1 MIMKLTTEKAQA
13 KADAT
18 EVITHDV
25 SPLTV
30 NTDAGAY
37 SKLGWLVVLLG
48 VGGFILWATLAPLD
62 KGVPLQGLVAK
73 ETNRKT
79 IQHLGGGSIEEILV
93 KDGDVVKAGQV
104 LVRMNNV
111 TVNSQVET
119 SLAQYIAARASEAR
133 LLAERDGA
141 KAVAFPPALQAY
153 KDDPRVITAV
163 SLQNQ
168 LFSSRRSALQ
178 NELSAMDENI
188 AGLKMQIQGV
198 DESRESKKAQL
209 AILKEQL
216 DNMRELAKDGYVAR
230 SRLLELERTNAQLSG
245 AMSEDIGN
253 IGRSRRQVMEITLR
267 HAQREQ
273 EYQREVRT
281 SLSDVQREAESLM
294 SRIDGQKFELAN
306 SEVKAPVDGV
316 VVNMNVFTKG
326 GVVGPGMKLMEIV
339 PTDDPL
345 VVEGQLA
352 INLIDKVH
360 PGLKVDFNFSAFNA
374 NKTPHIPG
382 VLTQVSA
389 DRTVDERTGNS
400 FYKVRAVVAPEGAK
414 LIAQKHLVIQP
425 GMPVDMFVKTGER
438 TMMSYLL
445 KPVFDRAHSA
455 LTEE

>member
-1 MIMKLTTEKAQA
+1 MLNLTTDKA
-13 KADAT
+13 KAKAAAT
-18 EVITHDV
+18 EVIAHDV
-25 SPLTV
+25 TPLTV

-48 VGGFILWATLAPLD
+48 VGGFVLWATLAPLD

-79 IQHLGGGSIEEILV
+79 IQHLGGGTVQDILV

-104 LVRMNNV
+104 LVRMNNISA
-111 TVNSQVET
+111 NSQVEM
-119 SLAQYIAARASEAR
+119 SLAQFITARATEAR
-133 LLAERDGA
+133 LLAERDG
-141 KAVAFPPALQAY
+141 KSAVAFPPALNAY
-153 KDDPRVITAV
+153 KNDPRVMTAM
-163 SLQNQ
+163 SLQTQ
-168 LFSSRRSALQ
+168 LFNSRRSALQ
-178 NELSAMDENI
+178 NELGAMDENI
-188 AGLKMQIQGV
+188 AGLKMQIQGI

-209 AILKEQL
+209 LILKEQV
-216 DNMRELAKDGYVAR
+216 DNMRDLAKDGYVAR

-253 IGRSRRQVMEITLR
+253 LGRSRRQVMEMTLR

-281 SLSDVQREAESLM
+281 LLSDVQREAESLG
-294 SRIDGQKFELAN
+294 SRIEGQQFDLDN

-316 VVNMNVFTKG
+316 VVNVSIFTKG
-326 GVVGPGMKLMEIV
+326 GVVAPGMRLMEIV
-339 PTDDPL
+339 PTGDPL

-352 INLIDKVH
+352 VNLIDKVY
-360 PGLKVDFNFSAFNA
+360 PGLKVDLNFSAFNA

-389 DRTVDERTGNS
+389 DRTVDERTGNAY
-400 FYKVRAVVAPEGAK
+400 YKVRAAVTQEGAK
-414 LIAQKHLVIQP
+414 LIAARHMGIQP

-438 TMMSYLL
+438 TMASYLL
-445 KPVFDRAHSA
+445 KPVFDRAHTA